1 MFESPAF
8 WWVLAGVAVA
18 AELLTG
24 TFYLLMIAIGLVAA
38 AIASHLG
45 FGLTVQILAAAV
57 VGAGAVVLWESI
69 RRKRPQAL
77 PAQTNPDVHMDI
89 GQTVQVT
96 HWNADGTAPVRFR
109 GAQWTAVASA
119 PEDLGFSGEFRIC
132 EMSGSRLVIE
142 KT

>member
-1 MFESPAF
+1 MFESAIF
-8 WWVLAGVAVA
+8 WWVLAGVVVV

-24 TFYLLMIAIGLVAA
+24 TFYLLMIALGLVAA

-45 FGLTVQILAAAV
+45 LSLTVQIMAAAV

-77 PAQTNPDVHMDI
+77 PAQINPDVHMDI

-96 HWNADGTAPVRFR
+96 HWNPDGTAPVRFR
-109 GAQWTAVASA
+109 GAQWTAIAAAS
-119 PEDLGFSGEFRIC
+119 EDLGFSGEFRIR
-132 EMSGSRLVIE
+132 ELSGSRLVIE